1 LHGTSQN
8 SAPNPVSRSRIEVK
22 LFGAHGCD
30 SQLSGGRKMKP
41 LLTIVFVSVLA
52 ACIVV
57 GQSEPGSRVGQNSDL
72 STRDLQI
79 TNGPV
84 AEYVSDSNC
93 TIGWST
99 SVSGTMTLLYGTDRT
114 RMTNTAEAVES
125 KDGHNHHVRLSGLT
139 PSTRYYFQV
148 RNGGEAIS
156 GIGTFQTVAQSDAP
170 IRSKAVIPQ

>member
-1 LHGTSQN
+1 
-8 SAPNPVSRSRIEVK
+8 
-22 LFGAHGCD
+22 
-30 SQLSGGRKMKP
+30 MKP
-41 LLTIVFVSVLA
+41 LRTIISISLLG
-52 ACIVV
+52 ACLVV
-57 GQSEPGSRVGQNSDL
+57 GQSEPGSRVGQNSEL
-72 STRDLQI
+72 SARDRQI

-114 RMTNTAEAVES
+114 KMTQTAEAVES

-148 RNGGEAIS
+148 LNGREPIS
-156 GIGTFQTVAQSDAP
+156 GIGTFQTVAQSEAP
-170 IRSKAVIPQ
+170 VRSKAVIPQ